1 MDSREIIP
9 FRWLSKDGKL
19 LLVAR
24 TLRTFAYGF
33 LSVILAI
40 YLKLIGF
47 NDLYIG
53 LMLTATLLNSVI
65 FTLIASFYAD
75 RIGRRKVLIVYSVL
89 MSISGLVFFVTNN
102 YMALIASAF
111 IGTINVTG
119 TETGAF
125 LSIEQAMLPQTI
137 NDPKKRN
144 TAYAIYNMAG
154 TFAMS
159 AGILMAGLPQ
169 VFAQQYGWNQIES
182 IKPLFVLYS
191 MIGLAVLGIYFLIS
205 NRVELDRKNSN
216 NHGKTSSTLTPFK
229 QTLSPRSKEIV
240 GKLSGLFAIDS
251 FAGGF
256 VIQSI
261 VSFWFFTKFGVELA
275 TLSYILSIA
284 GILTAFSFLVAA
296 KIADKIGLINTMV
309 FTHIPSNILLI
320 LVAFAP
326 TLPLAIVL
334 YLARMALS
342 QMDVP
347 TRQSYIVAVVEE
359 NERTAAAGITNI
371 SRNIAQS
378 VSPSLAGYIL
388 QSVLFLSAPFVLGG
402 VLKIIYDVALYFN
415 FKNKKPPD
423 EEKRIR

>member
-1 MDSREIIP
+1 VIVSLK
-9 FRWLSKDGKL
+9 WLSKDGKL
-19 LLVAR
+19 LLAAR
-24 TLRTFAYGF
+24 ILRTFAYGF
-33 LSVILAI
+33 LSIILAI

-53 LMLTATLLNSVI
+53 IILTVTLLNSVI

-75 RIGRRKVLIVYSVL
+75 RIGRRKVLIVYSAF
-89 MSISGLVFFVTNN
+89 MSISGLVFFVTSN
-102 YMALIASAF
+102 YMALIISAF
-111 IGTINVTG
+111 VGTINVTG

-125 LSIEQAMLPQTI
+125 LSIEQAILPQTI

-144 TAYAIYNMAG
+144 TVYALYNMAG

-159 AGILMAGLPQ
+159 AGILAAGLPQ
-169 VFAQQYGWNQIES
+169 VFSQQYDWNQIES

-191 MIGLAVLGIYFLIS
+191 ILGLAVIGIYFLIS
-205 NRVELDRKNSN
+205 NRVELNRNNSN
-216 NHGKTSSTLTPFK
+216 NKTINTLTPFK
-229 QTLSPRSKEIV
+229 QTLSPKSKEIV

-256 VIQSI
+256 IIQSI
-261 VSFWFFTKFGVELA
+261 VSFWFFTKFGVELT
-275 TLSYILSIA
+275 TLSHIFSIA
-284 GILTAFSFLVAA
+284 GVLTAFSFLVAA
-296 KIADKIGLINTMV
+296 RLADKIGLINTMV

-326 TLPLAIVL
+326 TLPLAIAL

-359 NERTAAAGITNI
+359 DERTAAAGITNI

-378 VSPSLAGYIL
+378 VSPSLDGYIL
-388 QSVLFLSAPFVLGG
+388 QSLSFLSAPFVLGG
-402 VLKIIYDVALYFN
+402 VLKNCV
-415 FKNKKPPD
+415 
-423 EEKRIR
+423 

>member
-1 MDSREIIP
+1 MDSKVIIP

-19 LLVAR
+19 LLGAR
-24 TLRTFAYGF
+24 ILRTFAYGF

-53 LMLTATLLNSVI
+53 IILSATLINSVV

-75 RIGRRKVLIVYSVL
+75 RLGRRKLLIVYSAL
-89 MSISGLVFFVTNN
+89 MSISGLVFFVTSN
-102 YMALIASAF
+102 YVALIISAF

-144 TAYAIYNMAG
+144 TVYALYNMAG

-159 AGILMAGLPQ
+159 TGVLLSGLPS
-169 VFAQQYGWNQIES
+169 VFAQQYALNQIDS
-182 IKPLFVLYS
+182 IKPLFILYS
-191 MIGLAVLGIYFLIS
+191 IIGIGVLGIYFLIS
-205 NRVELDRKNSN
+205 SRVELSVKSN
-216 NHGKTSSTLTPFK
+216 NTFRQTLTPK
-229 QTLSPRSKEIV
+229 SREIV
-240 GKLSGLFAIDS
+240 AKLSGLFAIDS

-261 VSFWFFTKFGVELA
+261 VSLWFFTKFGVELT
-275 TLSYILSIA
+275 TLSLIFSIA
-284 GILTAFSFLVAA
+284 GVLTAFSFLVAA
-296 KIADKIGLINTMV
+296 KLADKIGLINTMV

-326 TLPLAIVL
+326 TLPLAIAL

-359 NERTAAAGITNI
+359 NERTAASGITNI

-388 QSVLFLSAPFVLGG
+388 QSLSFLSAPFVLGG
-402 VLKIIYDVALYFN
+402 VLKIAYDVALYFN
-415 FKNKKPPD
+415 FKNTRPPD
-423 EEKRIR
+423 ERIQ